1 MLSKKR
7 PSCLK
12 LKTFF
17 NFLKAN
23 FCKTKG
29 RVWSHLLFRIQIQ
42 QIDLVPDGSATLD
55 STIPIKLKGN
65 RIPYS
70 QLASSPKKF
79 TVWFLSL
86 QQIHTRVE
94 TKNIFAKIYA
104 NLDRL
109 IFITF
114 LCNLNVRKNAKRNF
128 VVPKWGIA
136 AKLHLSAIHGKLGG
150 DWQLYS
156 AIWMECAKQL
166 FYQIPGLLLYIGSLQ
181 KNPPCKRIKKSLMQN
196 YLESQRP

>member
-94 TKNIFAKIYA
+94 TK
-104 NLDRL
+104 
-109 IFITF
+109 TF
-114 LCNLNVRKNAKRNF
+114 SRKF
-128 VVPKWGIA
+128 MQIWIV
-136 AKLHLSAIHGKLGG
+136 LFSSHSF
-150 DWQLYS
+150 
-156 AIWMECAKQL
+156 AIWMFAKMQKET
-166 FYQIPGLLLYIGSLQ
+166 LLSQSELSLLNSTSLPFMGNLGEIGSYTLLSERSVQ
-181 KNPPCKRIKKSLMQN
+181 NSYSIKSQDCSSISGPGKRT
-196 YLESQRP
+196 RPAKG